1 MVPEA
6 NAPSKPQTDLS
17 LAGKS
22 VPASAGKRF
31 DTTNPA
37 RGETIAQVAQAGTED
52 LDRAVAG
59 ARKAFESGAWAAMK
73 PRQRGRILTRA
84 AELPLSRPGDF
95 GRGET

>member
-1 MVPEA
+1 MATEVK
-6 NAPSKPQTDLS
+6 PSLKLQTDLF
-17 LAGKS
+17 LDGKF
-22 VPASAGKRF
+22 VPSSTGKRF

-37 RGETIAQVAQAGTED
+37 TGETIAQVAQAGTED